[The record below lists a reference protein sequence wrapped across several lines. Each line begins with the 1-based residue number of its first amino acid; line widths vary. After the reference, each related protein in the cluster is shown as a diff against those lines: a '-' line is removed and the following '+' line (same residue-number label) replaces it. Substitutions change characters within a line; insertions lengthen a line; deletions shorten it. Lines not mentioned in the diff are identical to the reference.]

1 MARIL
6 LAEDDEAVRRFV
18 RRALELDGHDIVE
31 TADGST
37 ALEVLAGSREPF
49 DLLLSDI
56 TMPELDG
63 IALAHAAHAARPH
76 LPIVL
81 MTGYAERRE
90 VAAGLASV
98 VRVVVA
104 KPFSLVELRR
114 QVGRVLAS
122 CGRVAA

>member
-31 TADGST
+31 CTDGT
-37 ALEVLAGSREPF
+37 MALQVLLASQEPF

-63 IALAHAAHAARPH
+63 IALAYAAHEAVPT

-90 VAAGLASV
+90 VAAGLAAI

-122 CGRVAA
+122 IGCVAA

>member
-18 RRALELDGHDIVE
+18 RRALELDGHEIVE
-31 TADGST
+31 TFDGT
-37 ALEVLAGSREPF
+37 MALDILVASREPF

-122 CGRVAA
+122 SSRVAA

>member
-18 RRALELDGHDIVE
+18 RRALELDGHEIVE
-31 TADGST
+31 TSDGT
-37 ALEVLAGSREPF
+37 MALDILVAAREPF

-122 CGRVAA
+122 CARVAA